1 MCHITVHLASLCTVH
16 VLYTPRAA
24 PTKQPQHT
32 PKAAPAVARRRT
44 QGMLLCAAVM
54 SGDFI
59 PNCSY
64 VQSSI
69 VLELNSSDSDVV
81 RLLPQ
86 WLVMFMLQMVIAVC
100 TIAHGTV
107 LTFHA
112 HMQHTTVHYTRSVC
126 SKPTA
131 WL

>member
-1 MCHITVHLASLCTVH
+1 
-16 VLYTPRAA
+16 
-24 PTKQPQHT
+24 
-32 PKAAPAVARRRT
+32 
-44 QGMLLCAAVM
+44 MLLCAGVM

-59 PNCSY
+59 PNCSF

-69 VLELNSSDSDVV
+69 VLELNLGDSSVV
-81 RLLPQ
+81 SLLPQ

-112 HMQHTTVHYTRSVC
+112 HVQHTTVHYTRSVC
-126 SKPTA
+126 CKPTA